1 MKLCPFGYDYL
12 KGHFCVEKRT
22 SKIDKWIKEGQ
33 GTGSG
38 RDYQPCLEIQ
48 DDPSLDRS
56 VGFKKYKNRQTA

>member
-1 MKLCPFGYDYL
+1 MCRK
-12 KGHFCVEKRT
+12 KRT

-56 VGFKKYKNRQTA
+56 VGFKKYKNRQTT